1 MDFDV
6 KCDGKAQSTF
16 PSILGIFRENSVI
29 SQSKNFLLRS
39 LLIGLEVEITEARCK
54 GYIGLKGRIVDETK
68 NTFLL
73 ENDRIRRV
81 PKKDVKFRFIT
92 SDGRRIEVSG
102 SMLMHRPED
111 RIKKIG

>member
-1 MDFDV
+1 MNKKTLIRELNSATLDFNT
-6 KCDGKAQSTF
+6 KTQ
-16 PSILGIFRENSVI
+16 P
-29 SQSKNFLLRS
+29 KNFLLRS

-54 GYIGLKGRIVDETK
+54 GYIGLKGRIIDETK

-92 SDGRRIEVSG
+92 SDGGRIEVSG

-111 RIKKIG
+111 RIKKLG

>member
-1 MDFDV
+1 MN
-6 KCDGKAQSTF
+6 KKTLIQETF
-16 PSILGIFRENSVI
+16 
-29 SQSKNFLLRS
+29 
-39 LLIGLEVEITEARCK
+39 IGLEVEITEARCK

-73 ENDRIRRV
+73 ENDRTRRV
-81 PKKDVKFRFIT
+81 PKKDVKFRIIT

>member
-1 MDFDV
+1 MN
-6 KCDGKAQSTF
+6 KKTLIQETF
-16 PSILGIFRENSVI
+16 
-29 SQSKNFLLRS
+29 
-39 LLIGLEVEITEARCK
+39 IGLEVEITEARCK

-73 ENDRIRRV
+73 ENDRTRRV
-81 PKKDVKFRFIT
+81 PKKDMKFRIIT